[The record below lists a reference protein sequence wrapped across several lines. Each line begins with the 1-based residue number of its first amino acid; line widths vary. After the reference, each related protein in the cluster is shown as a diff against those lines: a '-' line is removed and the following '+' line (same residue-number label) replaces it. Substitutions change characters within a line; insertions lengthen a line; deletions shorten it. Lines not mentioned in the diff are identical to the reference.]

1 MKKIST
7 TTTTNNFGG
16 KKKLANYFIR
26 LCGCFYLKK
35 IQINKYWKTCS
46 KKNPAKLSLYF
57 YSESYFDL
65 INFKIASTET

>member
-16 KKKLANYFIR
+16 KKLANYFIR

-35 IQINKYWKTCS
+35 FKLTNIGKLARKKSRQIV
-46 KKNPAKLSLYF
+46 F
-57 YSESYFDL
+57 IFL
-65 INFKIASTET
+65 I